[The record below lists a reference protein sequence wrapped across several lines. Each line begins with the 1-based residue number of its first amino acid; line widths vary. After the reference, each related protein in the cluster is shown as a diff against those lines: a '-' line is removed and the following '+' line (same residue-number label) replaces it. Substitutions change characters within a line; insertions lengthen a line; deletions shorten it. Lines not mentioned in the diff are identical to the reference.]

1 MTVKP
6 KRKQP
11 AAVMV
16 AATSR
21 LAVEPFRSRQ
31 ATVLIIMRITVTVAV
46 VYA

>member
-31 ATVLIIMRITVTVAV
+31 ATVLTFITMRITVAV